1 MLAVLALAAPAAAQT
16 ASAAR
21 FATTTLDVSGHGE
34 ARLPPDMAT
43 IVLGVEAEGAGAAA
57 AMQANAAAMTRVI
70 AALRADGVAPTD
82 MQTSTLSLSPR
93 YADVSG
99 APPKLTGYAADNRVT
114 VRVADLTRLGPVMDA
129 VVGAGANSVSQI
141 SFGLKSRASAE
152 NYARLAA
159 VKDLDDKAALFAEA
173 AGYHIRRLVT
183 LSEGSAPSTI
193 APRMMRAA
201 DVAGAATPV
210 EAGMITVSVD
220 VSGEFELT
228 H

>member
-1 MLAVLALAAPAAAQT
+1 
-16 ASAAR
+16 
-21 FATTTLDVSGHGE
+21 VS
-34 ARLPPDMAT
+34 
-43 IVLGVEAEGAGAAA
+43 
-57 AMQANAAAMTRVI
+57 
-70 AALRADGVAPTD
+70 
-82 MQTSTLSLSPR
+82 
-93 YADVSG
+93 VS
-99 APPKLTGYAADNRVT
+99 
-114 VRVADLTRLGPVMDA
+114 DLTRLGPVVDA

-173 AGYHIRRLVT
+173 AGYHTRRLVT

-201 DVAGAATPV
+201 DVVGAATPV
-210 EAGMITVSVD
+210 EAGMITISVD